1 MRKVPDIAAVE
12 IARLRKLG
20 IKLSDDDVVWLSCLG
35 YQVEN
40 PNGQTLEASG
50 IIDGILL
57 SDGTYLRPLTIRAS
71 RWLSRYGP
79 YLYLIDDTC
88 VVAYAMA
95 VSGALSLDRNVL
107 DVFDDVSDW
116 VNTRNITQGELE
128 RAVARL
134 LASDTPH
141 KTGEKKTDIS
151 EIIGFLVG
159 ATGLPAE
166 YWDKSSWD
174 HLDCVNSGVLRYAS
188 ILAGTA
194 KQQESAASRA
204 ALKNFALAIQEITK
218 REAKKDNG

>member
-57 SDGTYLRPLTIRAS
+57 SDGTYLRPLTIRGS
-71 RWLSRYGP
+71 KWLSRYGP

-88 VVAYAMA
+88 VVAYAM
-95 VSGALSLDRNVL
+95 SNSDTLSFDKNVV
-107 DVFDDVSDW
+107 DVFDDVSAW
-116 VNTRNITQGELE
+116 MKSRKSSRNELKS
-128 RAVARL
+128 ALSRL
-134 LASDTPH
+134 LFSDVPRNPDSKPASM
-141 KTGEKKTDIS
+141 E
-151 EIIGFLVG
+151 EIIGLLVA

-166 YWDKSSWD
+166 YWDNQTWGKVDS
-174 HLDCVNSGVLRYAS
+174 VNSGILFYAS
-188 ILAGTA
+188 MLAGTA
-194 KQQESAASRA
+194 KRQESAASRA
-204 ALKNFALAIQEITK
+204 SLKNFALAIREITQRK
-218 REAKKDNG
+218 DEDNG